1 MNLCP
6 CLRILPLLAALLFA
20 TGPAG
25 AADTP
30 PLERMRDGVRL
41 LALTPETGTR
51 FDVTILP
58 PDAGLARLAAAL
70 DLIREKS
77 PASAATIGRLA
88 AAGPVTLVYFPNNF
102 RDRSRLN
109 SQTVALFLPDFL
121 KSRGLGAEGQ
131 EFVVVVNQFG
141 VKWPA
146 GELAALIVHE
156 LVGHGVQHR
165 DGRIATSRPLDLECE
180 ASLYQEQAYQDFQV
194 AKKARTVVMFRRQ
207 MEYHYCAD
215 FRAYM
220 AKRTPGSAALW
231 DSINPDVATLLAMFA
246 DYRSTQTAVRPADP
260 VPASARSR

>member
-1 MNLCP
+1 MRP
-6 CLRILPLLAALLFA
+6 CLLLRILPFLAVLLFA
-20 TGPAG
+20 AGAAG
-25 AADTP
+25 AADAP

-41 LALTPETGTR
+41 IALTPETGTR

-77 PASAATIGRLA
+77 PASAATIDRLA
-88 AAGPVTLVYFPNNF
+88 GAGPATLVYFPNNF

-121 KSRGLGAEGQ
+121 KSRGLGADGQ

-146 GELAALIVHE
+146 GELAAVIVHE
-156 LVGHGVQHR
+156 LVGHGMQHLA
-165 DGRIATSRPLDLECE
+165 GRIATGRPLDLECE

-207 MEYHYCAD
+207 MEYHYCSD

-220 AKRTPGSAALW
+220 AKRLPEGLALW
-231 DSINPDVATLLAMFA
+231 DSINPDVATLLEMFSG
-246 DYRSTQTAVRPADP
+246 YRGIQAALKPSEPPR
-260 VPASARSR
+260 SAKIR

>member
-1 MNLCP
+1 MRLCP
-6 CLRILPLLAALLFA
+6 NLRILPFVAALLFA

-25 AADTP
+25 AADAQ

-41 LALTPETGTR
+41 IALTPETGTR

-77 PASAATIGRLA
+77 PASAATIVRLA
-88 AAGPVTLVYFPNNF
+88 GAGPVTLVYFPNNF

-109 SQTVALFLPDFL
+109 SQMVALFLPDFL
-121 KSRGLGAEGQ
+121 KGRGLGAHGQ

-141 VKWPA
+141 VRWPA
-146 GELAALIVHE
+146 GELAAVIVHE
-156 LVGHGVQHR
+156 LVGHGMQHLA
-165 DGRIATSRPLDLECE
+165 GRIATGRPLDLECE
-180 ASLYQEQAYQDFQV
+180 ASLYQEQAYQDFEV

-220 AKRTPGSAALW
+220 AKRTPEGLALW
-231 DSINPDVATLLAMFA
+231 DSINPDVPTLLEMFA
-246 DYRSTQTAVRPADP
+246 DYRGIQAALKPSEPPR
-260 VPASARSR
+260 SAKTR